1 MSKIDRQEIALAI
14 AKELQDTITPPRISD
29 RRGIAVIECSL
40 GKIEVT
46 DDGVAVTTKRGVSAG
61 WTHRDACS
69 PEHSAMRCNLL
80 LRAPHDSE

>member
-1 MSKIDRQEIALAI
+1 MNKIDRQEIALAI
-14 AKELQDTITPPRISD
+14 ARGLQDTITPLRISD
-29 RRGIAVIECSL
+29 RAGVTVIESSS

-61 WTHRDACS
+61 WTHEGSCS

-80 LRAPHDSE
+80 LRSVS